1 MNKCK
6 HCGRELSN
14 KLICSSCA
22 RRIQLIRQFLE
33 ECEEFKKIINYE
45 EILRIRAEERGDEA

>member
-1 MNKCK
+1 MKCK
-6 HCGRELSN
+6 HCGRELMERV
-14 KLICSSCA
+14 ICSSCA

-45 EILRIRAEERGDEA
+45 EILRRREERGDQA